1 MQRHPGLLFVGLIFC
16 AALSE
21 TFGLVLSVSNA
32 KEKRGWT
39 MNSAGYLLG
48 PRRIEQLLK
57 EMPSARGRE
66 EPPGEYA
73 MDKIFSVKHGLAGKR
88 DINLEENVKAD
99 TSTRL
104 LTYNNIMH
112 TIIEFLA
119 YLHLKEAGAFD
130 NIVTT
135 VSSEERDQS

>member
-1 MQRHPGLLFVGLIFC
+1 MQRHPRLLFVGLIFC

-21 TFGLVLSVSNA
+21 TFGLVLSA

-39 MNSAGYLLG
+39 VNSAGYLLG

-66 EPPGEYA
+66 ELPGEYA
-73 MDKIFSVKHGLAGKR
+73 IDRIFSVKHGLAGKR

-104 LTYNNIMH
+104 LTYNNIMR

-119 YLHLKEAGAFD
+119 YLHLKEAGTLD

>member
-21 TFGLVLSVSNA
+21 TFGLVLSA

-57 EMPSARGRE
+57 EMPNARGRE

-73 MDKIFSVKHGLAGKR
+73 IDRIFSVKHGLAGKR

-104 LTYNNIMH
+104 LTYNNIMR

-119 YLHLKEAGAFD
+119 YLHLKEAGALD

-135 VSSEERDQS
+135 VSSEEKDQS